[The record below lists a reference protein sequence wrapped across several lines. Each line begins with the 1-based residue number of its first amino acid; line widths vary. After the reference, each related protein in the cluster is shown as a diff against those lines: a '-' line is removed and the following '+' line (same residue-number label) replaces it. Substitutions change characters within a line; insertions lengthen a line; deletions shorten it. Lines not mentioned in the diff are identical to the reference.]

1 MAKGKKS
8 AAKRRQ
14 NRKSTQKAAKEPF
27 QTPSGTTE
35 TAEIAADAQTAGAPA
50 LAPAAGSSTAALSPP
65 TAQNDGDGDIE
76 MLDGETEPR
85 NAVEGATIP
94 VGDSVAGSSQNIAGS
109 ASTTEAPSVS
119 APRRAAMSYDEK
131 IDSVLQFIKD
141 IPGISPF
148 DVFKSLVDAKA
159 GPYDVYR
166 RKYYEKDNSRLPDT
180 LSLIA
185 NDPQGRSRIKSWIH
199 SPAGR
204 ELVTE
209 IISAEMDGLVD
220 DMKLTGVADIDPEHI
235 RNRAP
240 PKFNVQAPF
249 TLSLLV
255 GAAQTKRAKGKNVMK
270 APDQLCDI
278 VLGQLVYQRSNRVLG
293 FATEFGLFLWHS
305 GCSRQTIEALHRC
318 GLSISYTAIST
329 ALKTLSDHCMKK
341 AVGIA
346 AGPHAFCYDNINIST
361 SIFVEQRGG
370 STPAKVT
377 SGTLGMV
384 YRLKNATLEDMKLAP
399 ILARLRDPCY
409 NMGLDFN
416 RDLVLTDQQSMDV
429 VYQFKVSIIQ
439 VLLRHVK
446 GFEKRQKDPTLQHKA
461 IRKLPPD
468 HIAEFQLL
476 RVSTTEE
483 ATVKGNLQFQE
494 ECYTVQLER
503 TPEELSKYA
512 IPTINDQLTNSR
524 IRSGQLLRAGDTN
537 EWNRRSP
544 FQTAPGMFHFGMN
557 AEWMILGHH
566 RGDVHT
572 KGTLAYWGSVLD
584 KRRIASDNPD
594 YHTVLTFFRQVL
606 EGHIL
611 NAWRIVVAE
620 DAENAARKEKARA
633 AANPTIPPTKV
644 KVPKTLPEYA
654 KSNPSSDALF
664 AKATDILDR
673 FATPLPTPVSVPA
686 PTTAEADH
694 PVPASTPW
702 TGPDPVKDIVHQN
715 TLLLTRDL
723 LYFFEI
729 IDAVKDGD
737 FGRIENILPVWAI
750 MFRGGGGNNYCT
762 ETLHLIQNLK
772 YLWPPKF
779 ANVMRDTV
787 LVNLS
792 GIPGHTMAADLNMEH
807 GIKEV
812 KETIIL
818 KGLETTWDM
827 MERASPCINE
837 VKEIKQKIVAMLKL
851 PYQNKTHSDV
861 DTSALVW
868 RVADKLKEEGLQK
881 YMPNREGN
889 DTAKAVGDL
898 IEDGAKKMRSS
909 TIKTFNKKFASLIQG
924 QHFEPDPDDARELT
938 ETLEPNRIVLGSE
951 RDTEEDSEEM

>member
-1 MAKGKKS
+1 MRKGKKS
-8 AAKRRQ
+8 AAKG
-14 NRKSTQKAAKEPF
+14 RKTRATAQTNTTEPIEASSSTTATPGSAAEAQPAGAT
-27 QTPSGTTE
+27 TPQQLDGSSTTAQSPPIAQAGEVEDVEMADGDLGSRESLEGSGIPVGNSEAGSSENISTSGTT
-35 TAEIAADAQTAGAPA
+35 TTGPSIATPKR
-50 LAPAAGSSTAALSPP
+50 P
-65 TAQNDGDGDIE
+65 
-76 MLDGETEPR
+76 
-85 NAVEGATIP
+85 
-94 VGDSVAGSSQNIAGS
+94 
-109 ASTTEAPSVS
+109 
-119 APRRAAMSYDEK
+119 AMSPAQK
-131 IDSVLQFIKD
+131 IESIVQFIKD
-141 IPGISPF
+141 VPGVSPF
-148 DVFKSLVDAKA
+148 DLFKALVDKDD
-159 GPYDVYR
+159 PTYESYR
-166 RKYYEKDNSRLPDT
+166 RPYYGQDNDRLADTISMIAKDRD
-180 LSLIA
+180 
-185 NDPQGRSRIKSWIH
+185 GRRKIRDWIR
-199 SPAGR
+199 SAAGR
-204 ELVTE
+204 ELVNE
-209 IISAEMDGLVD
+209 IISDEMEGLVED
-220 DMKLTGVADIDPEHI
+220 LKLTGVASIDPEYV

-240 PKFNVQAPF
+240 SNFEVNAPF
-249 TLSLLV
+249 TLGLLIC
-255 GAAQTKRAKGKNVMK
+255 AAQTKRAKGKNVMK
-270 APDQLCDI
+270 TPELLCG
-278 VLGQLVYQRSNRVLG
+278 VVMKQLVYQRSNRVLG

-399 ILARLRDPCY
+399 ILARLRDPRY

-429 VYQFKVSIIQ
+429 MYQLKVSIIQ

-494 ECYTVQLER
+494 ECYIVQLER
-503 TPEELSKYA
+503 TAEELSKYA

-544 FQTAPGMFHFGMN
+544 FQTAPGIFHFGMN
-557 AEWMILGHH
+557 AEWMLLGHH

-572 KGTLAYWGSVLD
+572 KGTLSYWGSVCD
-584 KRRIASDNPD
+584 KARISSDHPD

-611 NAWRIVVAE
+611 NAWRILVAE
-620 DAENAARKEKARA
+620 DADNAARKEKARTA
-633 AANPTIPPTKV
+633 VNPAIPPTKV
-644 KVPKTLPEYA
+644 KVPKTLGEYA
-654 KSNPSSDALF
+654 KSNPTTEALF

-673 FATPLPTPVSVPA
+673 FATPLPIPVSVPA
-686 PTTAEADH
+686 PTTTEVGS

-702 TGPDPVKDIVHQN
+702 TGPDSAKDIVHQN

-737 FGRIENILPVWAI
+737 FGRIENILPIWAI

-772 YLWPPKF
+772 YLWTPKF
-779 ANVMRDTV
+779 ADVMRDTI

-812 KETIIL
+812 KETIVL

-837 VKEIKQKIVAMLKL
+837 VKEIKQKIVAMLGL

-861 DTSALVW
+861 DTSTLVW

-881 YMPNREGN
+881 YTPNREGN
-889 DTAKAVGDL
+889 DSAKAVGDL
-898 IEDGAKKMRSS
+898 IQDGAKKMQSS
-909 TIKTFNKKFASLIQG
+909 TIKTFNK
-924 QHFEPDPDDARELT
+924 
-938 ETLEPNRIVLGSE
+938 N
-951 RDTEEDSEEM
+951 